1 MTDPTSLAMPHEPTR
16 TSCEPTPLL
25 PANSDAN
32 AASPQPGIAIGDP
45 LDAIDCGRVRLDNQ
59 LLRHLRQT
67 RLMSQQDL
75 ADDCWRRNIQV
86 SIATIKRAESG
97 RAVRFRIARALARCF
112 DIPVLQ
118 LLHGMTRHAAPQ

>member
-1 MTDPTSLAMPHEPTR
+1 MTYLNTVVSDMPTKGVSDLLQSPPPPT
-16 TSCEPTPLL
+16 TDILHTTTVAC
-25 PANSDAN
+25 D
-32 AASPQPGIAIGDP
+32 II
-45 LDAIDCGRVRLDNQ
+45 DAIDCGRVKLDNG
-59 LLRHLRQT
+59 LLRHLRQI

-112 DIPVLQ
+112 DVPVLQ
-118 LLHGMTRHAAPQ
+118 LLQGMAHRAAPH